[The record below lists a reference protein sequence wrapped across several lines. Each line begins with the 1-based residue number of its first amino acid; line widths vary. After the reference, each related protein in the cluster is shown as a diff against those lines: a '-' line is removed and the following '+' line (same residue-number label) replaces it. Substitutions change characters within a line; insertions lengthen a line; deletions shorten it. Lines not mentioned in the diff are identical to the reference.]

1 MKTYFELNKRRY
13 EAKEFDF
20 NTVCDLSEMG
30 IDFEKIQKA
39 PAPAIRAYLAICM
52 DADKDIAGR
61 EIQAHILGGG
71 NLDEV
76 AKVMAEML
84 DKSDFFQALNK
95 SEETTTPAKK
105 TKKEKEE

>member
-1 MKTYFELNKRRY
+1 MKTYFTLNNVRY

-39 PAPAIRAYLAICM
+39 PAPAIRAYVAICM
-52 DADKDIAGR
+52 DADKDVAGR
-61 EIQAHILGGG
+61 EIQAHMLGGG
-71 NLDEV
+71 SLDDV
-76 AKVMAEML
+76 AKVMTEML
-84 DKSDFFQALNK
+84 DKSDFFQALSKTAEKN
-95 SEETTTPAKK
+95 TPAKK